1 MCNTIAL
8 STASLLLLILLS
20 SFGSDT
26 YAIVCTY
33 MGERHNDGDRWVV
46 RSAFIIECH
55 VYPDGSWRADVV
67 ACQTP
72 KGIEMHDGDEI
83 MEDDV
88 KLQCEKLPSGGYR
101 MQKFYF
107 NQNITCE
114 GHKFGEW
121 WISKRNFNKTC
132 SPTGTYIMNC
142 LTDTGIPI
150 ELNRSV
156 ILSGTRY
163 NCTGHSNGLVTFTRD
178 FPRNFHITSKIEQIY
193 CTVNDVQKK
202 INETWIEDTN
212 FIKKCN
218 ERAVTIVKACIAD
231 GFIID
236 LNSKLTRN
244 GKTYA
249 CTGSDNGNVLF
260 KIMPVIDNSTHS
272 GSV

>member
-8 STASLLLLILLS
+8 STATLLLLILLS
-20 SFGSDT
+20 SFEKNI

-33 MGERHNDGDRWVV
+33 LGERHNDGDRWVV

-55 VYPDGSWRADVV
+55 VYQDGSWRADVV

-72 KGIEMHDGDEI
+72 KGIEMHDGDII

-88 KLQCEKLPSGGYR
+88 TFQCAKLSSGGYR
-101 MQKFYF
+101 IQKHYI
-107 NQNITCE
+107 NRNISCE
-114 GHKFGEW
+114 GHNFGDW

-132 SPTGTYIMNC
+132 TPTGTQIMNC

-150 ELNRSV
+150 ALNTSV
-156 ILSGTRY
+156 TVNGTRY
-163 NCTGHSNGLVTFTRD
+163 NCTGYSTGLVTLTRD
-178 FPRNFHITSKIEQIY
+178 FPRNFDAIPKIEQFHCI
-193 CTVNDVQKK
+193 VNGMRKK

-218 ERAVTIVKACIAD
+218 ERAVIIVEACTAD

-236 LNSKLTRN
+236 LNSKLVRN
-244 GKTYA
+244 GKV
-249 CTGSDNGNVLF
+249 S
-260 KIMPVIDNSTHS
+260 
-272 GSV
+272 